1 MRTNHEILQKGFAQT
16 DTKQSLAIWDSIEV
30 YEKLLRTNTD
40 YGTQPLCDEF
50 FNVKFDKATLQTKDF
65 ICTNCPWLKFLY
77 NTPCFCEV
85 WLRLN
90 YPMLGA
96 MRGFDSLQNP
106 EYDSVDLENH
116 LKNALL
122 HWTDLTLEQPNIFR
136 QRLVTNARNHP
147 LVTELSTEAEREEN
161 LAFVFQTTLNECLDE
176 VARER
181 EDCLKRLINMFKLWS
196 EML

>member
-1 MRTNHEILQKGFAQT
+1 MSI

-50 FNVKFDKATLQTKDF
+50 FSFKYNKATLTSF
-65 ICTNCPWLKFLY
+65 NFSCTGCPWLRFFH
-77 NTPCFCEV
+77 NAPCFCEV

-96 MRGFDSLQNP
+96 MQGFDSLQNP
-106 EYDSVDLENH
+106 EYDSVDLEDH

-136 QRLVTNARNHP
+136 QRLETNAENHP
-147 LVTELSTEAEREEN
+147 LVTELSTEAEREES
-161 LAFVFQTTLNECLDE
+161 LAQVFQTTLNECLDE

-196 EML
+196 KML